1 MSSVSWNEKLYSKMV
16 DEQETYKKMLMSK
29 TPEEILEH
37 AYEYSLR
44 EDFICSMEYNNL
56 PESQAEAIIRLNL
69 TMDDM
74 VEEFRHNCDWNDHM
88 DAVWRCV
95 EQRGNKAYD
104 ALLNKAKSL
113 ILGFCMYE
121 YSSSADFSDLTK
133 VDIAYTS
140 VGEDELPLQVY
151 VDLVNNKICRY
162 LDGAVLDSRSYSSLG
177 KLIENELDSMDFQE
191 LVSVSDEDIEKVLAL
206 KGGNIH

>member
-1 MSSVSWNEKLYSKMV
+1 
-16 DEQETYKKMLMSK
+16 
-29 TPEEILEH
+29 
-37 AYEYSLR
+37 
-44 EDFICSMEYNNL
+44 
-56 PESQAEAIIRLNL
+56 
-69 TMDDM
+69 
-74 VEEFRHNCDWNDHM
+74 
-88 DAVWRCV
+88 
-95 EQRGNKAYD
+95 
-104 ALLNKAKSL
+104 
-113 ILGFCMYE
+113 MYE